1 MICKEGGLNYVA
13 QLYYNQSFSKVD
25 EALKLN
31 RYYTEIDDAK
41 LIFRFGNWEN
51 PKLLIAGDNDL
62 LLTAF
67 AINRKILVESER
79 YQSMTRLKSFGIQDI
94 ETV

>member
-1 MICKEGGLNYVA
+1 
-13 QLYYNQSFSKVD
+13 
-25 EALKLN
+25 LN

-79 YQSMTRLKSFGIQDI
+79 YQSMTRLKSFGI
-94 ETV
+94 